1 MRKLISRDV
10 IGKINFPMLNTCR
23 VEVCT
28 VPKEDGSHTFLFSDG
43 IYSFI
48 LRLEMGKSRPKRI
61 LLTREDD
68 NDTINMQREG
78 AA

>member
-1 MRKLISRDV
+1 MNI
-10 IGKINFPMLNTCR
+10 CR
-23 VEVCT
+23 VEVCI

-43 IYSFI
+43 MYSLTLSI
-48 LRLEMGKSRPKRI
+48 EMGKSHPKRI
-61 LLTREDD
+61 LLTREGD

>member
-1 MRKLISRDV
+1 MGI
-10 IGKINFPMLNTCR
+10 IATFPLMNICR

-28 VPKEDGSHTFLFSDG
+28 VPKEDGSHTFVFSDG
-43 IYSFI
+43 IYSFT
-48 LRLEMGKSRPKRI
+48 LRLETGKSRPRRI

>member
-1 MRKLISRDV
+1 MNI
-10 IGKINFPMLNTCR
+10 CR

-28 VPKEDGSHTFLFSDG
+28 VPKEDGSHTILFSDG

-48 LRLEMGKSRPKRI
+48 LRLEMGKSRPRRI

-78 AA
+78 TA

>member
-1 MRKLISRDV
+1 MNI
-10 IGKINFPMLNTCR
+10 CR

-28 VPKEDGSHTFLFSDG
+28 VPKEDGSHTFVFSDG
-43 IYSFI
+43 IYSFT
-48 LRLEMGKSRPKRI
+48 LRLETGKSRPRRI
-61 LLTREDD
+61 LLTREGD

>member
-1 MRKLISRDV
+1 MNI
-10 IGKINFPMLNTCR
+10 CR

-28 VPKEDGSHTFLFSDG
+28 VPKEDGSHTFVFSDG
-43 IYSFI
+43 IYSFT
-48 LRLEMGKSRPKRI
+48 LRLETGKSRPRRI